1 VVAVSAAAAGRRRG
15 RSQLVS
21 VSAPWPTSCLSPL
34 AEASEFLA
42 ESDGAGAFWDY
53 VEALGDAPQW
63 LFSCESSNSDTNNT
77 GGGGSE
83 SGGGSHT
90 IDATLAE
97 HGQPAKEERGEAK
110 NDHSADSVVH
120 DDAIMIEG
128 GAMSAAAIRAAGEGF
143 ESGGHG
149 DGKGGLGLDELS
161 LRLLEVALSA
171 RSHAPA
177 IESHRTLA
185 ELTLPVCERRAPSA
199 GAGSPG
205 AATTPAAWV
214 VLLPSGRVACSP
226 DILADA
232 LSGTCSAAAAS
243 GGGDASGGSCLLS
256 SPSQGA
262 ELEDKEAGAVG
273 ERGAGGRASGG
284 TAAVIERD

>member
-1 VVAVSAAAAGRRRG
+1 MTRPRIYLSSFCIRVSLGLSLLLPGSIFCGNGVVAVSAAAAGRRRG

-171 RSHAPA
+171 RYGMFSF
-177 IESHRTLA
+177 
-185 ELTLPVCERRAPSA
+185 
-199 GAGSPG
+199 SPH
-205 AATTPAAWV
+205 
-214 VLLPSGRVACSP
+214 L
-226 DILADA
+226 ILRKWY
-232 LSGTCSAAAAS
+232 
-243 GGGDASGGSCLLS
+243 S
-256 SPSQGA
+256 SS
-262 ELEDKEAGAVG
+262 D
-273 ERGAGGRASGG
+273 
-284 TAAVIERD
+284 T

>member
-1 VVAVSAAAAGRRRG
+1 MHRFG
-15 RSQLVS
+15 
-21 VSAPWPTSCLSPL
+21 
-34 AEASEFLA
+34 
-42 ESDGAGAFWDY
+42 FW
-53 VEALGDAPQW
+53 
-63 LFSCESSNSDTNNT
+63 SNN
-77 GGGGSE
+77 
-83 SGGGSHT
+83 
-90 IDATLAE
+90 
-97 HGQPAKEERGEAK
+97 
-110 NDHSADSVVH
+110 
-120 DDAIMIEG
+120 
-128 GAMSAAAIRAAGEGF
+128 
-143 ESGGHG
+143 
-149 DGKGGLGLDELS
+149 
-161 LRLLEVALSA
+161 

-177 IESHRTLA
+177 IKSHRTLA

-243 GGGDASGGSCLLS
+243 GGGDASGGSCFLS

-284 TAAVIERD
+284 TAAVIERDAPENAWASSLSFDHVYDCGGGEYGDIIPGTTATSTGDRNRSGGRGRGVSGSCDPETTAILYGTVGSPTMMEFHRVLKAAAVNGAVRYVFRHALPYGGGGGSETTPLQGYGVVLDVKNMEYRNLDDSSEKEVLQRNYTILD